1 MTQAQ
6 DYNPNYPSID
16 SLRKR
21 AKFKIPGFA
30 FDYVDGGCNEEI
42 NLHKNTKE
50 IREIE
55 LIPYYLREYNGS
67 SMKTELF
74 GETYDA
80 PFGVAPVGLQGLT
93 WPGAAEIIAKAAFEH
108 NIPYTLSTVST
119 ASIEKIAEITEG
131 KAWFQLYHPADDS
144 IRDDI
149 MKRCEAAGIKTFVI
163 LSDVP
168 TFGYR
173 NKEIKNGLAIPP
185 RITLRN
191 ILQIIT
197 SPHWA
202 IKTLI
207 HGQPEFVTM
216 KKYMPEGMNLR
227 HLGEFMDKTFNGR
240 LSEDRVKAIRDK
252 WKGNLVIK
260 GVANVEDAQK
270 SVDWGLDGLIVSNHG
285 GRQLDAGESTI
296 RPAIEIAK
304 QFKGQIKVMIDSG
317 IRTGP
322 DIARALAAGA
332 EFAFLGRSFMY
343 GVGALGE
350 EGGTHTI
357 SILKRQLQQVM
368 DQCCCE
374 TPLDFPKYLADK

>member
-1 MTQAQ
+1 MTQEF
-6 DYNPNYPSID
+6 NPNYPSID
-16 SLRKR
+16 SLRKK
-21 AKFKIPGFA
+21 AKCKIPGFA
-30 FDYVDGGCNEEI
+30 FEYVDGGCNEEV

-50 IREIE
+50 IRDIE
-55 LIPYYLREYNGS
+55 LIPYYLRDYSGT

-80 PFGVAPVGLQGLT
+80 PFGISPVGLQGLI
-93 WPGAAEIIAKAAFEH
+93 WPGAAEILAKAAFEH

-131 KAWFQLYHPADDS
+131 KAWFQLYHPVDDA

-149 MKRCEAAGIKTFVI
+149 LERCEAAGIKTFVI

-185 RITLRN
+185 RITFRN
-191 ILQIIT
+191 IMQILG

-202 IKTLI
+202 LKTLM
-207 HGQPEFVTM
+207 HGQPDFETM
-216 KKYMPEGMNLR
+216 KKYMPEGMNLK
-227 HLGEFMDKTFNGR
+227 HLGLFMDKTFNGR

-260 GVANVEDAQK
+260 GIANTEDAQK
-270 SVDWGLDGLIVSNHG
+270 AVDWGLDGIIVSNHG
-285 GRQLDAGESTI
+285 GRQLDAGESSIKPT
-296 RPAIEIAK
+296 IEIAK
-304 QFKGQIKVMIDSG
+304 QFKNQIKIMMDSG

-332 EFAFLGRSFMY
+332 EFTFLGRSFMY

-350 EGGTHTI
+350 QGGDHTI
-357 SILKRQLQQVM
+357 QILKRQLQQVM
-368 DQCCCE
+368 EQCCCE
-374 TPLDFPKYLADK
+374 TPLDFPKYLAK

>member
-1 MTQAQ
+1 
-6 DYNPNYPSID
+6 
-16 SLRKR
+16 
-21 AKFKIPGFA
+21 
-30 FDYVDGGCNEEI
+30 
-42 NLHKNTKE
+42 
-50 IREIE
+50 
-55 LIPYYLREYNGS
+55 
-67 SMKTELF
+67 
-74 GETYDA
+74 
-80 PFGVAPVGLQGLT
+80 
-93 WPGAAEIIAKAAFEH
+93 
-108 NIPYTLSTVST
+108 
-119 ASIEKIAEITEG
+119 
-131 KAWFQLYHPADDS
+131 
-144 IRDDI
+144 
-149 MKRCEAAGIKTFVI
+149 
-163 LSDVP
+163 
-168 TFGYR
+168 
-173 NKEIKNGLAIPP
+173 
-185 RITLRN
+185 
-191 ILQIIT
+191 
-197 SPHWA
+197 
-202 IKTLI
+202 
-207 HGQPEFVTM
+207 M